1 MLKIP
6 KTGTRSR
13 SKSTESINPYHATIL
28 IFYHSVNISSW
39 KHSCLRK
46 FLINSEHIMHV
57 HAQTYCY
64 VPFVFRGSRDIA
76 FKKCTKLP
84 KRTKE
89 QECKRFG
96 KLINKQIKNKT
107 LPGLPYQPNT
117 GEKLFSKE
125 NGTHPEWGYSTSA
138 LLTGQQDS
146 RTVAHPSVQKMAA
159 LLPSYPTNL
168 AVSYNIQNLV
178 DLAGGTKWI

>member
-1 MLKIP
+1 MSEIILLSWIIINISNAENPQNRNKIQD
-6 KTGTRSR
+6 R

-64 VPFVFRGSRDIA
+64 VPFVFRGSRDVA

-117 GEKLFSKE
+117 GEKMFSKE
-125 NGTHPEWGYSTSA
+125 KHPPRMRLQHISFVDRTA
-138 LLTGQQDS
+138 GQQDS
-146 RTVAHPSVQKMAA
+146 GPSQRSEDGCSPA
-159 LLPSYPTNL
+159 LLSY
-168 AVSYNIQNLV
+168 
-178 DLAGGTKWI
+178 